1 MSKPYNHLTR
11 RQVLA
16 GLSAAAAFGPTML
29 TGRSWAQA
37 TANEQMGA
45 VLIGA
50 GKRGGD
56 VLLKQFL
63 NHPKMKLLAIAE
75 VDTDRRNHYVNVANK
90 HYGSDVC
97 VGVNDYRELLDRKDL
112 DIALVFTPDHWHTI
126 PAMHAMAA
134 GMHVYAE
141 KPLTLNLLESQ
152 QIIAAQKKAG
162 VTFQTGSQQ
171 RSEMGNKQ
179 YGPYFPLACEYVMNG
194 RLGKCELAECGA
206 GDPAVPCDLPTED
219 KPEGLDWDLWQ
230 GPAPARGYNPTL
242 SPRGVHKNYPMYRNY
257 EEYAGGILADFGA
270 HMFDIAQW
278 GFGKDRESPVKI
290 LPPKEDNAKR
300 GVEMIY
306 ADGKKIVHA
315 PGPYEVKF
323 IGEKGSITVSRGGI
337 KSEPASILEE
347 PLTDSDVRLPRP
359 GNHLNN
365 FIECIG
371 TDRQPI
377 CDVEV
382 GARTAALCHLANISY
397 DLKEE
402 LNFDGKAWRFIGSD
416 AANAKLDYA
425 ERRKGFELPS
435 IA

>member
-1 MSKPYNHLTR
+1 MSKPTAPLTR

-16 GLSAAAAFGPTML
+16 AMSATAALGPTML
-29 TGRSWAQA
+29 TGRSWAQT
-37 TANEQMGA
+37 TANNQMGA

-56 VLLKQFL
+56 RMLNQFL
-63 NHPKMKLLAIAE
+63 KHSKMKLLAIAE
-75 VDTDRRNHYVNVANK
+75 VDTDRRNHYVARTNK

-97 VGVNDYRELLDRKDL
+97 VGVNDYRDLLDRKDI

-141 KPLTLNLLESQ
+141 KPLTLNLRESQ
-152 QIIAAQKKAG
+152 VIIEAQKKAG

-171 RSEMGNKQ
+171 RSEMGGK
-179 YGPYFPLACEYVMNG
+179 FIKAAEYVING
-194 RLGKCELAECGA
+194 RLGKCELAEVGC
-206 GDPAVPCDLPTED
+206 GDPAVPCDLPTE
-219 KPEGLDWDLWQ
+219 KQPEGLDWDLWQ

-242 SPRGVHKNYPMYRNY
+242 SPRGVHKNYPMYRKY

-278 GFGKDRESPVKI
+278 GFGKDRESPVTI
-290 LPPKEDNAKR
+290 TGPEDENAKR
-300 GVEMIY
+300 GAKMVY
-306 ADGKKIVHA
+306 ADGKTLVHA
-315 PGPYEVKF
+315 PGGFGVKF
-323 IGEKGSITVSRGGI
+323 IGDKGSIWVDRGKL

-347 PLTDSDVRLPRP
+347 PLTESDKRLHTP
-359 GNHLNN
+359 GNHLAN
-365 FIECIG
+365 FVDCIG
-371 TDRQPI
+371 TDKQPVA
-377 CDVEV
+377 DVEV

-397 DLKEE
+397 DVKEE
-402 LNFDGKAWRFIGSD
+402 LKFDGKKWQFEGSE

-425 ERRKGFELPS
+425 ERRKGFELPK
-435 IA
+435 ID